1 VIGQAH
7 IVDAL
12 SNALRQN
19 RLHQAYLFT
28 GTRGVGKTT
37 LARILAKCLNCAEG
51 PTPTPCQQCPA
62 CIEIDQGKFV
72 DLLEVDAASRT
83 RVEDTR
89 DLLENAQYPPISG
102 RYKVYLIDEVHM
114 LSTHSFNALL
124 KTLEEPPPFIKFLL
138 ATTDPQKLPITVL
151 SRCLHFALRPVSVNT
166 LVQQLQQ
173 VLTAEQIRY
182 EDEALTYLAEAGD
195 GSVRDTLS
203 LTDQAIALCGNHLIS
218 ERVQQMLGYVD
229 QKLMHGIINALH
241 HANAESLLAQ
251 ASQLAAQGIEP
262 LQATKALINL
272 LHQIAVA
279 QWLQKP
285 NLFSGIDTAWLQLF
299 STSDIQTYYQV
310 ALMGYRDLAIAPNQ
324 QQAFE
329 MLLLRLCCMEGL
341 RFDEQERSNTPDQ
354 RVETMRLSRLTT
366 PMSESARTQPIEPTA
381 QAAPAQMIEAAI
393 SASKAP
399 APVATTSCVTTGIA
413 SANSAPISS
422 VSDADISTSSLA
434 PASIAPAKALPTE
447 AAPAM
452 APIDI
457 HNLDWFSVTQ
467 QLQGDSAMI
476 NLARNCVL
484 LNQKDNVLELQVS
497 AARSAF
503 NTATIQARL
512 SSALSAQL
520 GQNIQ
525 LRFVVGESSQLSPQQ
540 TLEKQSADA
549 IATAKHLLADDPVIH
564 ALQQTFNAVI
574 DPDSIVPHT
583 AVPKTST
590 LLEVNS

>member
-1 VIGQAH
+1 MSHQVLARKWRPKQFADVIGQAH

-37 LARILAKCLNCAEG
+37 LARILAKCLNCIEG

-62 CIEIDQGKFV
+62 CVEIDTGKFV

-89 DLLENAQYPPISG
+89 ELLDNAQYPPIVG

-151 SRCLHFALRPVSVNT
+151 SRCLHFALRPVSVST
-166 LVQQLQQ
+166 LKQQLQQ
-173 VLTAEQIRY
+173 ILTAEHIDY
-182 EDEALTYLAEAGD
+182 EEEALTYLAEAGD

-203 LTDQAIALCGNHLIS
+203 LTDQAIALCGQHLSS
-218 ERVQQMLGYVD
+218 ERVQQMLGHVD
-229 QKLMHGIINALH
+229 RKLMHGIINALQT
-241 HANAESLLAQ
+241 ASPQALLDQ

-262 LQATKALINL
+262 LQASKTLINL

-285 NLFSGIDTAWLQLF
+285 NLFSGIDPAWLQQF

-341 RFDEQERSNTPDQ
+341 RFDERERVNTGNQ
-354 RVETMRLSRLTT
+354 TVETVPPPALTPHRPT
-366 PMSESARTQPIEPTA
+366 DLANPTA
-381 QAAPAQMIEAAI
+381 FTNSTTDKVSVQQTTTSEPSPAESSPAAAPIN
-393 SASKAP
+393 SSPP
-399 APVATTSCVTTGIA
+399 ANT
-413 SANSAPISS
+413 
-422 VSDADISTSSLA
+422 L
-434 PASIAPAKALPTE
+434 
-447 AAPAM
+447 
-452 APIDI
+452 IDI
-457 HNLDWFSVTQ
+457 NNLDWFSTTQ
-467 QLQGDSAMI
+467 ALEGDSAMI
-476 NLARNCVL
+476 NLARNCIL
-484 LNQKDNVLELQVS
+484 LSQKDDVLQLQVS

-503 NTATIQARL
+503 NTPAIQARL
-512 SSALSAQL
+512 NHALSAKF
-520 GQNIQ
+520 GRNIQ
-525 LRFVVGESSQLSPQQ
+525 LQFSVGESLQLSPQQ
-540 TLEKQSADA
+540 TREKNASDALETAQS
-549 IATAKHLLADDPVIH
+549 LLANDPTLH
-564 ALQQTFNAVI
+564 ALKQTFNAVI
-574 DPDSIVPHT
+574 DPNSIVPHVT
-583 AVPKTST
+583 ASPAST
-590 LLEVNS
+590 LTPVEETS